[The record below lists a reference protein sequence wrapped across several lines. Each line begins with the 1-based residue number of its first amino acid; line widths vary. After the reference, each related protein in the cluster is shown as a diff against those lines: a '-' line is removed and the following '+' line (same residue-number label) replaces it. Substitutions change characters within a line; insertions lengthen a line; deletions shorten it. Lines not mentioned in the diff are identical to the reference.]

1 MDLNAINASKISR
14 FQAAVDD
21 QADKEIAEQIALI
34 RERKS
39 AAGKAR
45 AQFEGREKLAK
56 IRAERNAAETKIKKE
71 LSRCDFEIERAV
83 LSHRKEL
90 IDGFFEELGDELRGF
105 AASDKYE
112 AHLKKSLEKAEDAL
126 GKSFVVLVKPD
137 DVDKVKKL
145 TANEVRADNTISI
158 GGICAMN
165 KEKGLFEDFSLD
177 SALDEEKEAFVNKKE
192 LKL

>member
-1 MDLNAINASKISR
+1 MDLNAINASKIGR
-14 FQAAVDD
+14 FQAAVDG

-45 AQFEGREKLAK
+45 AQFEGREQLAK

-90 IDGFFEELGDELRGF
+90 IDGFFEELGEELCRF

-112 AHLKKSLEKAEDAL
+112 AHLKKLL
-126 GKSFVVLVKPD
+126 GKAVESLGNSFVVLVKSD

-145 TANEVRADNTISI
+145 TSNDVRADNTISI

-165 KEKGLFEDFSLD
+165 EEKGLFADFSLD
-177 SALDEEKEAFVNKKE
+177 SALSEEKEAFVSKKE